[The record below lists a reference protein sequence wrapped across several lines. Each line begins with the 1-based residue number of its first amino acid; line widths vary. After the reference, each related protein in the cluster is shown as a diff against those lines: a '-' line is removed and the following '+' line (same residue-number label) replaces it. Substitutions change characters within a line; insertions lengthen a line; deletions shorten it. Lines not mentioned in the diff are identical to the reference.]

1 MNSTLQTNHFKKAVF
16 WVALLNFAYF
26 WVEYGVALQIGSVSL
41 FADSIDFLEDTAINV
56 LILIAIGWS
65 LHRRVQL
72 GMALSA
78 IILVPSLTTLWT
90 VWQKYLHP
98 VAPDPSLLTYTGLGA
113 LIINVSCAFM
123 LARFRQHTS
132 SLAKAAFLSA
142 RNDALAN
149 IAIIASGLMTLFSAS
164 MWPDLVVGLGIFAMN
179 LDAAKAVLS
188 AAREEKRALE
198 AMS

>member
-1 MNSTLQTNHFKKAVF
+1 MNSALQTNHFKKAVF
-16 WVALLNFAYF
+16 GVALLNFAYF

-41 FADSIDFLEDTAINV
+41 FADSIDFLEDAAVNL

-65 LHRRVQL
+65 LHRRVQV

-78 IILVPSLTTLWT
+78 IILIPSLTTLWM

-132 SLAKAAFLSA
+132 SLVKAAFLSA

-149 IAIIASGLMTLFSAS
+149 IAIIGSGLMTLFSAS
-164 MWPDLVVGLGIFAMN
+164 MWPDLIVGLGIFAMN
-179 LDAAKAVLS
+179 LDAAKAVFK
-188 AAREEKRALE
+188 AAKQERAALNPV
-198 AMS
+198 S